1 MLHIVRE
8 WNTWEV
14 EITYEEIFAFLIAV
28 IYFQIWRI
36 VIIII
41 RYSHQSYAK

>member
-14 EITYEEIFAFLIAV
+14 EIIYEEIVAFFITIIYFLI
-28 IYFQIWRI
+28 
-36 VIIII
+36 
-41 RYSHQSYAK
+41 